1 MGSNHNIDR
10 DTLLAL
16 AQMLKAKGK
25 IDRIDMESK
34 SFRDMLVK
42 EMKTFGKDF
51 GNELGEWGKSF
62 RDVFF

>member
-1 MGSNHNIDR
+1 MSSENIDR
-10 DTLLAL
+10 NTLLAL

-42 EMKTFGKDF
+42 EMKALGKDF